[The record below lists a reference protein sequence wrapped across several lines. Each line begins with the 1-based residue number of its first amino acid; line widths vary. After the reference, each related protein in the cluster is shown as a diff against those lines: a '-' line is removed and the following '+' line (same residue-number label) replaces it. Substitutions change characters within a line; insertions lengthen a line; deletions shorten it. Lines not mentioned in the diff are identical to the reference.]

1 MILPLS
7 VRSMW
12 CRADKWL
19 WVWMERTPEAFSS
32 PSEHLLGPLFE
43 SMYKSKVSSEGI

>member
-1 MILPLS
+1 MAVGVDGENSRGI
-7 VRSMW
+7 
-12 CRADKWL
+12 
-19 WVWMERTPEAFSS
+19 SS